1 MEGVKIRAFISRLE
15 KIDRSLLTLLT
26 RFRIEERGGKI
37 RLLTE
42 DPSAVDRM
50 RTFLST
56 LHREAL
62 GDVELVLEEEEGREG
77 PAPDRIV
84 EGLSSRYSFEN
95 FVVGEGNRLA
105 YEVSL
110 SVARNPGGL
119 YNPLFLYGKVGL
131 GKTHLL
137 QAIGNFCAS
146 RGMSVVYRSATDFS
160 EEMVE
165 HIKGGRIREF
175 RERYRSVDLLLLDD
189 VQFLSGKSRTQD
201 EFFNIFNYMYLREKQ
216 IVLASDRHPRELRDV
231 SDRLVS
237 RFEGGVVVE
246 ISLDELTKLE
256 IIRKKLE
263 ELKLEVQDRIVELLM
278 RSTSDNVRE
287 IEGAVRGVK
296 LKGASYLRDRGEKK
310 GDLEKVVAH
319 VALHFGLRVEDLMG
333 DSRSRRINRAR
344 QIAMYLC
351 RKLTASSL
359 TEIARVLNRRDHSTV
374 LHGIRRIEQER
385 RRDRKLNHILSF
397 LESHIGARL

>member
-42 DPSAVDRM
+42 DPAAVDRM

-62 GDVELVLEEEEGREG
+62 GDVELVLEEEERED
-77 PAPDRIV
+77 PVPNRIV

-137 QAIGNFCAS
+137 QAIGNFCAA

-216 IVLASDRHPRELRDV
+216 IVLASDRHPKELRDV

-256 IIRKKLE
+256 IIRRKLE

-296 LKGASYLRDRGEKK
+296 LRGTAHLRDRGERK

-319 VALHFGLRVEDLMG
+319 VAVHFGLRVEDLIG
-333 DSRSRRINRAR
+333 DGRSRRVNRAR

-351 RKLTASSL
+351 RKLTSSSL
-359 TEIARVLNRRDHSTV
+359 AEIARALNRRDHSTV
-374 LHGIRRIEQER
+374 LHGIKKIEQER
-385 RRDRKLNHILSF
+385 RRDRKLNRILSF
-397 LESHIGARL
+397 LESHISARL